1 MDIKLYFD
9 GYCPESLLKGERV
22 EMRLNQDDF
31 WESEATGLQISVF
44 PPYAAILR
52 WRGKGKFRESSE
64 VASNV
69 LGDLVMTASLKEPG
83 KEIFPD
89 KEKMIHNI
97 KELECY
103 LGKVF
108 RSQQEFQEFLS
119 KENEQKLESENRLL

>member
-22 EMRLNQDDF
+22 EMRLNEDDF

-44 PPYAAILR
+44 PPYAAVLR

-64 VASNV
+64 FASDV
-69 LGDLVMTASLKEPG
+69 LGDLVMTASQKEPG
-83 KEIFPD
+83 KEVLPD
-89 KEKMIHNI
+89 KEKLIHNI

-103 LGKVF
+103 LRKVF
-108 RSQQEFQEFLS
+108 MTHQQLEEFLF
-119 KENEQKLESENRLL
+119 KENQQKLESEKQGQ